1 MPLVSDTGAKHR
13 HQCHCVRWIPS
24 LFTPT
29 RISLSDPE
37 EKKKTVKILLD
48 YANDVDLLVL
58 PIVELGGLG
67 KTTFVLL
74 VYNDP
79 KIKMHFQFQKC
90 CVSENFYVGNIA
102 RSICSSTDKD
112 SENTLQDLQ
121 KELSRK
127 RCLLVLDD
135 VWSYGIRMLV
145 QVVQY

>member
-1 MPLVSDTGAKHR
+1 
-13 HQCHCVRWIPS
+13 
-24 LFTPT
+24 
-29 RISLSDPE
+29 
-37 EKKKTVKILLD
+37 VKILLD

-90 CVSENFYVGNIA
+90 CVSENFDVGNIA

-121 KELSRK
+121 KEVPP
-127 RCLLVLDD
+127 CA
-135 VWSYGIRMLV
+135 G
-145 QVVQY
+145 